1 MKNKNLLKTFGIAL
15 LVVFILTWVIPTTTS
30 GTNGLKIGAIT
41 PTGFV
46 DIFKNIEVLVQYFL
60 GNAIMILFV
69 GMLYGVCNKSGAL
82 KALVDKMSSIFKKKS
97 WLFVVIT
104 VLFYG
109 LSSGIAGIYMPM
121 LIFMP
126 LSIAVLLNLKYNKMQ
141 ALLVTAGSTVV
152 GITAEIG
159 SAIYKSVTG
168 ITTNTYLWIKVVLL
182 AILLILVILYALKI
196 NKKNGDEET
205 DEYMFVPSKRLIKG
219 TSPKGIALFVVM
231 ILLYVFLFLGLFSE
245 FSSVKA
251 FENIANAINGV
262 KIGNFA
268 IFASIMGAFEIFG
281 KFTMISVY
289 ALIAL
294 AIIIISICNKVSVKD
309 MFEGCMQGV
318 NKVSGIA
325 MFAVL
330 INLILVLTLNS
341 GFIITIINLIAK
353 SGNVALVT
361 LSTLI
366 ASPFMVE
373 ETYAAQYI
381 LQILYAVTSNEGAL
395 GLYGFIGQV
404 MYGFTML
411 FAPSSVLI
419 MCMLYYLG
427 EKYTKWIKY
436 IWKLLI
442 VVFVA
447 CLIAI
452 TIAILI

>member
-15 LVVFILTWVIPTTTS
+15 LVVFALTWVIPTTTS
-30 GTNGLKIGAIT
+30 GINGLKIGAIT

-168 ITTNTYLWIKVVLL
+168 ITTNTYLWIKVALL

-196 NKKNGDEET
+196 NKKNDDEET

-268 IFASIMGAFEIFG
+268 IFASIMGAFETFG

-309 MFEGCMQGV
+309 MFEGCMQGA

>member
-15 LVVFILTWVIPTTTS
+15 LVVFVLTWVIPTTTS

-168 ITTNTYLWIKVVLL
+168 ITTNTYLWIKVALL

-219 TSPKGIALFVVM
+219 TSPKGIALFVVI

-309 MFEGCMQGV
+309 MFEGCMQGA
-318 NKVSGIA
+318 NKVYGIA

>member
-1 MKNKNLLKTFGIAL
+1 
-15 LVVFILTWVIPTTTS
+15 
-30 GTNGLKIGAIT
+30 
-41 PTGFV
+41 
-46 DIFKNIEVLVQYFL
+46 
-60 GNAIMILFV
+60 MILFV

-159 SAIYKSVTG
+159 SAI
-168 ITTNTYLWIKVVLL
+168 
-182 AILLILVILYALKI
+182 LLILVILYALKI

-268 IFASIMGAFEIFG
+268 IFASIMGASETFG

-309 MFEGCMQGV
+309 MFEGCMQGA

-381 LQILYAVTSNEGAL
+381 LQVLYAVTSNEGAL